1 VVEFDDEFRAT
12 SLEEK
17 PAHPKSPYA
26 VPGLYFY
33 DSSVVEHARTLK
45 PSPRGELE
53 ITDLNRIY
61 LDAGMLQVEVLPRGA
76 AWLDTG
82 TVSDLNAAADYVRA
96 IEARQGMKIGA
107 PEEVAW
113 RNGWLSDE
121 QLGEVA
127 QPLLKSGYGAY
138 LLGLLT

>member
-1 VVEFDDEFRAT
+1 
-12 SLEEK
+12 
-17 PAHPKSPYA
+17 
-26 VPGLYFY
+26 
-33 DSSVVEHARTLK
+33 VVEHARTLK
-45 PSPRGELE
+45 PSARGELE

-61 LDAGMLQVEVLPRGA
+61 LEAGTLQVEVLPRGA

-82 TVSDLNAAADYVRA
+82 TVADLNAAADYVRA
-96 IEARQGMKIGA
+96 IEARQGLKIGA

-121 QLGEVA
+121 QLREVA

-138 LLGLLT
+138 LLDLMR